1 MKTKLLTLATIALIA
16 LNVSGTLAE
25 TCEGGT
31 LQTGENGHVYCQ
43 SNSKMNWW
51 SAYTWCEAQGRHLAT
66 MYEVCPTWDGA
77 KGHGKICNLNSFSN
91 GEGEYNWSSTA
102 FESNYAFSFTKTYVE
117 NIGSP
122 RDNIIHCRALC
133 Y

>member
-16 LNVSGTLAE
+16 LNVSGALAE

-66 MYEVCPTWDGA
+66 MYEACPTWDGA
-77 KGHGKICNLNSFSN
+77 IGHGKMCNLNSFSN
-91 GEGEYNWSSTA
+91 DEYNWSSTA

-117 NIGSP
+117 NRGSP
-122 RDNIIHCRALC
+122 RDKTIYCRALC